1 MYITKK
7 NSTALLTTCILLASK
22 VLNDDSISNRVL
34 SFTSGLSV
42 GELNT
47 TELLILDILNYKV
60 NINED
65 DYNSYSQGFWK
76 IN

>member
-7 NSTALLTTCILLASK
+7 NSTALLTACILLASK
-22 VLNDDSISNRVL
+22 ILNDDPISNRVL

-47 TELLILDILNYKV
+47 TELLLLDILNYKV
-60 NINED
+60 NINSE
-65 DYNSYSQGFWK
+65 DYNSYCQGFWK